1 MTSVDTHREPLRNE
15 KEECYE
21 QTAEVRVAPHT
32 DSWVAGVVDAL
43 QAPAVGVQAAPLVP
57 SLLRLGAAAAR
68 RAETVAAVPG
78 QHRSSLCH
86 DSWMAKRRETQ
97 ITQLI

>member
-1 MTSVDTHREPLRNE
+1 MTSVKTHREPLRNE
-15 KEECYE
+15 KEE
-21 QTAEVRVAPHT
+21 VPRT

-57 SLLRLGAAAAR
+57 CLPQLGAAAAR
-68 RAETVAAVPG
+68 RAEPVAAVPG
-78 QHRSSLCH
+78 QHRSSLGH